1 MRLKIKKMLCPAIAI
16 GLVTQMAMAVPVKE
30 MQPKE
35 LQISTTV
42 NELSGKFLRSKL
54 RLEGLGNA
62 MVSSVSL
69 YYALSILE
77 GGAAGDSAE
86 LLNSLLVTLPELEV
100 SDIAP
105 ALEDALVSTDT
116 GRPGMGSF
124 SLTNSVWST
133 NGATNNQPFVFSGQF
148 RADSQNYYGASVH
161 SIDFMSPGAAQV
173 VNNWANDA
181 TEGLIPEVIDKA
193 TLQGLEW
200 VIMNAAYFEGS
211 WGTQMHRIQK
221 NEQYWFTT
229 LDGIQRQAD
238 TIGTRNY
245 KGRVLD
251 REGGGVA
258 FGLPFVG
265 GKYSLVIYL
274 PSEDENDLKHWLLK
288 EAVIDMPEVVTQVL
302 ENRSE
307 IYNLFVQ
314 LPIFSFS
321 DEVKMLAG
329 SEMASDLGLSYL
341 FSDKANFNR
350 MIDSEKSVPADKETK
365 VGIIKQDTKI
375 ELDEKGVKAAAV
387 SLIGGMIK
395 TTSISSPVPRREI
408 IVDKPFMFAIVE
420 NRSQTILFNGVLVSP
435 E

>member
-1 MRLKIKKMLCPAIAI
+1 MMNKIKKMLSAAISI
-16 GLVTQMAMAVPVKE
+16 GFVTQVAMAMPVKA

-35 LQISTTV
+35 LQLATTV
-42 NELSGKFLRSKL
+42 NELSGQFLTSKL
-54 RLEGLGNA
+54 RREGFGNA

-77 GGAAGDSAE
+77 GGAAGDSDE
-86 LLNSLLVTLPELEV
+86 LLNSLLVTQPGLGV
-100 SDIAP
+100 SDVAP
-105 ALEDALVSTDT
+105 ALEDALVSADT

-124 SLTNSVWST
+124 RLTNSVWST

-161 SIDFMSPGAAQV
+161 SIDFLSPGAAQV
-173 VNNWANDA
+173 VNNWASDA

-221 NEQYWFTT
+221 NEQYVFTT
-229 LDGIQRQAD
+229 LDGTQRQAD

-251 REGGGVA
+251 RDGGVA

-274 PSEDENDLKHWLLK
+274 PSEDENDLKHWLLN

-341 FSDKANFNR
+341 FSEKANFNR
-350 MIDSEKSVPADKETK
+350 MIDSEKSLPADKETK

-395 TTSISSPVPRREI
+395 TTSISPPVPRREI